1 MFVRQVDESE
11 KYYNHVQS
19 LRGTYIIACSMPR
32 SVSSKN
38 NIGRTSERPPQHKNQ
53 KLSSAQNPFLPRWSQ
68 KFTTS
73 RTITTHRRPTH
84 GPSFAEIVFRA
95 SEQTPAPPAARPGC
109 GTWHRP
115 APRRSWVG
123 KLGSPDSWN
132 PCLERTSGTSQEKN
146 PSRDPSR
153 DPYPHPHVEA
163 SGTAP
168 FPRAPFSRS
177 TRVTRVTR
185 VTPRRQVSTK
195 PRDSKASSGTATSRP
210 RWYSSRVLITS
221 WPLRRTF
228 PESRSPE
235 KGPYRTAR
243 LSLRFLFK
251 GIRKET
257 LPSLDFG
264 GFQIRF

>member
-1 MFVRQVDESE
+1 MFLRQVDESE
-11 KYYNHVQS
+11 KYDNHVQS
-19 LRGTYIIACSMPR
+19 LRRTYIIACSMPR

-38 NIGRTSERPPQHKNQ
+38 KIGRTSERPPQHKNQ
-53 KLSSAQNPFLPRWSQ
+53 KLSSAQNLLLPRWSQ

-73 RTITTHRRPTH
+73 RTITVDPPTALRLRK
-84 GPSFAEIVFRA
+84 SFF
-95 SEQTPAPPAARPGC
+95 
-109 GTWHRP
+109 
-115 APRRSWVG
+115 APRSRLLRHLLPDPDVG
-123 KLGSPDSWN
+123 HGTGPLPVGPGWESSEVRTRGTHVSNEP
-132 PCLERTSGTSQEKN
+132 LEPHKKKEKN
-146 PSRDPSR
+146 SRDPSR

-168 FPRAPFSRS
+168 FPRS